1 MDSFEST
8 KLLLVRH
15 GETDWNRDGR
25 WQGGSD
31 THLNDLG
38 REQAH
43 ALAHQL
49 DGSIDVLYSSD
60 LARARETAEIV
71 ASKLGLDV
79 RVDPRLRERSF
90 GSWEGLT
97 TPEIEERFAESHRRW
112 QSGEGAGADDAEAF
126 EDFFARV
133 TEFLAD
139 VLRLHPG
146 QEVLV
151 ISHGGSIRV
160 IHALAAGVDYVRDH
174 RLIPGVPNCSVA
186 RYVARDGN
194 LMPLG

>member
-1 MDSFEST
+1 VT

-31 THLNDLG
+31 TRLNDLG
-38 REQAH
+38 REQSR
-43 ALAHQL
+43 ALAEQL
-49 DGSIDVLYSSD
+49 DGEIDVLYSSD

-71 ASKLGLDV
+71 AARLGLEV
-79 RVDPRLRERSF
+79 RLDPRLRERGF

-97 TPEIEERFAESHRRW
+97 TIEIEERFADAHRRW
-112 QSGEGAGADDAEAF
+112 LAGEGAGADDAEAF
-126 EDFFARV
+126 EDFSARV
-133 TEFLAD
+133 EDFLSD

-146 QEVLV
+146 EDVLV

-186 RYVARDGN
+186 RYGARDGK
-194 LMPLG
+194 LAPLD